1 MGTGLELLPMIA
13 AGASAASGVMGLIG
27 GMQQSKA
34 AKQQAAYN
42 AQIEANRAKVLKD
55 QQTRDLYKAQGT
67 ARTQA
72 AGSGATLGSFEDVL
86 NANQEQGLLD
96 IALGEYDSKIQQDR
110 IRYEGAVASSQAK
123 SNAVSSL
130 LSGAAGA
137 ASGYTDYKQGIKLE
151 KALSAT
157 SKAAGK

>member
-1 MGTGLELLPMIA
+1 MGLETIA
-13 AGASAASGVMGLIG
+13 LISAGVSAASGVMGFVG

-137 ASGYTDYKQGIKLE
+137 AGGYTDYKNAGKLE
-151 KALSAT
+151 KMLAGT
-157 SKAAGK
+157 TKAAGK